1 MQQWLICSDS
11 FKDAATAAAVCD
23 ALEVGLQNSGVPLTT
38 RCVPLSDGGDGF
50 IACGKALGWGVPV
63 SVPTRDPLQRPIHA
77 EYLWDQ
83 TTATAWIGVAEAS
96 GIQRLQ
102 PFERDGRFTT
112 SFGTGV
118 LLHHAIHRGAQKIFL
133 GLGGTATNDGGCGMA
148 QALGFQFLDA
158 HGNPFLPTGATLGLI
173 ASILPPDKHPGEH
186 IHFVAL
192 SDVHNPLC
200 GPDGATFI
208 FGPQKGIPAT
218 ALAGVDAGMRHL
230 AGFWRQEDSS
240 IETLPGTGAA
250 GGLGAA
256 SIVFL
261 KASRQSGTE
270 YMLTA
275 TGLEQAVQQADAVI
289 TGEGAVDTTSFDGKL
304 LSGILQLCQRHQ
316 KPCYLVC
323 GQSRLSP
330 QTLKE
335 KGISRIF
342 AVQDYHPNTAEAM
355 ANTRETLRKIGQ
367 IILL

>member
-23 ALEVGLQNSGVPLTT
+23 ALEVGLQDSGVPITT

-50 IACGKALGWGVPV
+50 IACGKALGWGVPISV
-63 SVPTRDPLQRPIHA
+63 STQDPLQRPIHA

-102 PFERDGRFTT
+102 PFERDGRITT

-118 LLHHAIHRGAQKIFL
+118 LLHHALHRGAQKIFL
-133 GLGGTATNDGGCGMA
+133 GLGGSATNDGGCGMA
-148 QALGFQFLDA
+148 QALGFEFLDTA
-158 HGNPFLPTGATLGLI
+158 GKPFLPTGATLSRI
-173 ASILPPDKHPGEH
+173 TAILPPVGHPWKDVQ
-186 IHFVAL
+186 FVAL

-200 GPDGATFI
+200 GPSGATFT

-218 ALAGVDAGMRHL
+218 ELTSVDAGMQHL
-230 AGFWRQEDSS
+230 AGLWQQAHAS

-256 SIVFL
+256 SMVFL
-261 KASRQSGTE
+261 KAVIQSGTQ
-270 YMLTA
+270 YMLTT

-304 LSGILQLCQRHQ
+304 LSGILQLCQRYQ

-342 AVQDYHPNTAEAM
+342 AVQDYHPNTAEAI
-355 ANTRETLRKIGQ
+355 ANTLETLRKIGKL
-367 IILL
+367 IPL